1 MSLDKKTKQ
10 GYFDNRVPLYSIMR
24 EPETHEEGKI
34 TKIQIL
40 CEETVDTGLPIVTTV
55 ARFRGK
61 TKAISG

>member
-24 EPETHEEGKI
+24 EPEIHEEGKI

-40 CEETVDTGLPIVTTV
+40 CEENGGHGIANCDYCRKIQGEN
-55 ARFRGK
+55 
-61 TKAISG
+61 